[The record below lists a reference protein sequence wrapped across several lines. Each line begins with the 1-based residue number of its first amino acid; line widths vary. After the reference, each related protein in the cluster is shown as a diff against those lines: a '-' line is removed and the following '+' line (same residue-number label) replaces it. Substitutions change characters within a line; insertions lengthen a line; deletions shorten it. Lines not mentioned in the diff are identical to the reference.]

1 MALHKAGKL
10 TNARKEVDT
19 GYSTWNLAMGSQELY
34 DWLEDEP
41 DRFYPGDVDH
51 VHAPERMGRLS
62 SFISINGGVQ
72 LDLMGQENAESVG
85 SRQLS
90 GIGGQ
95 MDFWRGPSA
104 PRGDRGISA

>member
-1 MALHKAGKL
+1 
-10 TNARKEVDT
+10 
-19 GYSTWNLAMGSQELY
+19 MGSQELY

-72 LDLMGQENAESVG
+72 FPTGGIAHEPKGMTRCD
-85 SRQLS
+85 S
-90 GIGGQ
+90 GADSIVWTEE
-95 MDFWRGPSA
+95 DRVLRGVIYLRA
-104 PRGDRGISA
+104 